1 MDYSSGDLM
10 NEEQFTRLVTRYM
23 SKESSVDEDKHLNS
37 LIKQKKYS
45 ALFNTI
51 NKRWEK
57 AGTKEGFSEYSTER
71 GLELLT
77 AKIKQHN
84 PFFQWEKEAKQKHLF
99 LSNPWRFK
107 IAASFA
113 FLIILI
119 TSAFL
124 IANFLKQRSISIAWN
139 EKKTVMGEKIIVTL
153 LDGTKITLNADS
165 KLRYPGRFGE
175 ESREVYLD
183 GEAYFEVTHV
193 TDKPF
198 IVHSGNISTIDIG
211 TKFNIKAFPNEKNI
225 IISLEDGKVL
235 VSTKQKDKVK
245 KEINLTPTQQIIYN
259 RENEAITIDPFDIQR
274 TIGWKDNILIFDNEP
289 LSKALIPLERSFGVK
304 FELADQSFAHCS
316 IKATFKNESFW
327 TVTEVI
333 KKATGLTY
341 KTITENNEL
350 KKIVFYKK

>member
-1 MDYSSGDLM
+1 
-10 NEEQFTRLVTRYM
+10 
-23 SKESSVDEDKHLNS
+23 
-37 LIKQKKYS
+37 
-45 ALFNTI
+45 
-51 NKRWEK
+51 
-57 AGTKEGFSEYSTER
+57 
-71 GLELLT
+71 
-77 AKIKQHN
+77 
-84 PFFQWEKEAKQKHLF
+84 

-165 KLRYPGRFGE
+165 KLRYPARFGE

-193 TDKPF
+193 TGKPF

-225 IISLEDGKVL
+225 IVSLEDGKVL

-245 KEINLTPTQQIIYN
+245 KEITLTPAQQIIYN
-259 RENEAITIDPFDIQR
+259 RENEASTIEPFDIQR
-274 TIGWKDNILIFDNEP
+274 TIGWKDNILIFDNEQ
-289 LSKALIPLERSFGVK
+289 LSDVLISLERYFGVK
-304 FELADQSFAHCS
+304 FEIADQSFAS
-316 IKATFKNESFW
+316 RLVKANFRNESLW
-327 TVTEVI
+327 TVVKVI
-333 KKATGLTY
+333 EKATGLTHT
-341 KTITENNEL
+341 TIKDNNEL
-350 KKIVFYKK
+350 KKIAFYENK